1 MATYRLNHSSRRF
14 SEKVLNKVKIM
25 RHNKSKVSL
34 LKIIP
39 HIWET
44 TKPLD
49 NKSPKSDKTFY
60 LLFHRRRRT
69 NKRSQEV
76 RAEEEEDHHDNHQTR
91 IAQRIQAVAQKEWKF
106 KTKKTLN
113 NFKTL
118 RTCHPYTELFFFLR
132 SLIIS
137 LQSTQLKPLF

>member
-49 NKSPKSDKTFY
+49 NKNPKSDKTFY

-69 NKRSQEV
+69 NRRSQEV
-76 RAEEEEDHHDNHQTR
+76 RAEEEEDHHDNHQNCPKNSGGCTNR
-91 IAQRIQAVAQKEWKF
+91 VKVQSKKKPKQILKLKKHVIHTQKK
-106 KTKKTLN
+106 
-113 NFKTL
+113 
-118 RTCHPYTELFFFLR
+118 FFFLR